1 MKVILILG
9 TRPQIIKSTP
19 IISGA
24 LKIKELE
31 LGIIHT
37 GQHYDY
43 EMSSIFFDEM
53 NLPEPL
59 ANLNIGSGS
68 HGQQTG
74 SMLIK
79 IEDVLVQNKPDVVL
93 VPGDTNSTLAG
104 AIAASKLHINLAHLE
119 SGARSYDM
127 SMPEEIN
134 RRLTDHCSTIL
145 FTVSENCRKN
155 LINEGL
161 NSGQIFDVG
170 DTMYDVLQNH
180 LPKIE
185 ASKILNKLELYEN
198 EYAVITSHRQ
208 ENVDNREKLIEL
220 VTALLHL
227 PSLTFIFPLHPRTK
241 ERLLKTGLMAKL
253 VSAQHI
259 KLVPPLGYY
268 EMMKLVK
275 HSKMVLTD
283 SGGMQKEAFWLNI
296 PCITLRENTEWV
308 ETVELGV
315 NVLVGMNEY
324 RIHEEVKRVLNG
336 ELSNVPFSTHPYG
349 TGDSANK
356 ILHILREL
364 R

>member
-43 EMSSIFFDEM
+43 ELSSIFFDEM

-79 IEDVLVQNKPDVVL
+79 IENVLVQNKPDVVL

-104 AIAASKLHINLAHLE
+104 AIAASKLNINLAHLE

-127 SMPEEIN
+127 SMPEEVN

-145 FTVSENCRKN
+145 FTVSENCRTN
-155 LINEGL
+155 LIKEGL

-170 DTMYDVLQNH
+170 DTMYDVLKNH

-241 ERLLKTGLMAKL
+241 ERLLETGLMAKL
-253 VSAQHI
+253 VTAQHI

-275 HSKMVLTD
+275 HSKMILTD

-315 NVLVGMNEY
+315 NVLVGMNEH

-336 ELSNVPFSTHPYG
+336 ELSNVPFSMHPYG